1 MPAGSLSPILVQRL
15 AAAVASQ
22 AASVGAGAAVSALPG
37 GAGVAALPA
46 DEQSYCPDNETC
58 CQLSSGQYG
67 YFPIRSHA
75 GQSKR
80 ISVTDRIIR
89 PGLV

>member
-1 MPAGSLSPILVQRL
+1 LKYSFDYFSNPIKSILC
-15 AAAVASQ
+15 
-22 AASVGAGAAVSALPG
+22 P
-37 GAGVAALPA
+37 